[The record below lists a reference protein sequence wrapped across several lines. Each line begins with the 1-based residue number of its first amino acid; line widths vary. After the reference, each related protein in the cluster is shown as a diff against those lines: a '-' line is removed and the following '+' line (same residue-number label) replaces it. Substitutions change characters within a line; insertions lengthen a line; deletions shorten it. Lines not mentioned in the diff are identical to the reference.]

1 MNIKALIKKYEAVEC
16 LVSIVSGKTILKT
29 VLRDLKQLDEPEKVK
44 VPQCVADWIEYCKA
58 RKITL
63 AHALYH
69 SEEAK
74 NKSVYRWLFEESG
87 SQEKFARA
95 WLTDYEAEKEPK
107 YKVKLKN
114 TDDYLN
120 QTETGFHFFNNGKNN
135 EKFTRK
141 ELEYSGFGEVF
152 NSPLFEVEEV
162 ER

>member
-1 MNIKALIKKYEAVEC
+1 MNKQELIRKYEDAC
-16 LVSIVSGKTILKT
+16 FAT
-29 VLRDLKQLDEPEKVK
+29 VLVDEVLEDLKQLDEPRKVK
-44 VPQCVADWIEYCKA
+44 IPQFVADIIEEYKDKGAPIIDIFTEKYSNKEYNTWIANELNAYDRA
-58 RKITL
+58 
-63 AHALYH
+63 
-69 SEEAK
+69 
-74 NKSVYRWLFEESG
+74 
-87 SQEKFARA
+87 ARA
-95 WLTDYEAEKEPK
+95 WLDGYEVEKEQK

-162 ER
+162 E

>member
-1 MNIKALIKKYEAVEC
+1 MNKQELIRKYEDAC
-16 LVSIVSGKTILKT
+16 FAT
-29 VLRDLKQLDEPEKVK
+29 VLVDEVLEDLKQLDEPRKVK
-44 VPQCVADWIEYCKA
+44 IPQFVADIIEEYKDKGA
-58 RKITL
+58 PIIDIFTEKYSNKEYNTWL
-63 AHALYH
+63 ANELNAYDR
-69 SEEAK
+69 A
-74 NKSVYRWLFEESG
+74 
-87 SQEKFARA
+87 ARA
-95 WLTDYEAEKEPK
+95 WLDGYEVEKEQK

-162 ER
+162 E